1 MLKDTYDD
9 LSRFHLLQVALRI
22 AATIVLALENNVLV
36 DFVNVFLCSRN
47 TLCEMLCF
55 TINLPLLD
63 GLVVDRHS
71 L

>member
-36 DFVNVFLCSRN
+36 DFVNVFL
-47 TLCEMLCF
+47 
-55 TINLPLLD
+55 
-63 GLVVDRHS
+63 
-71 L
+71 